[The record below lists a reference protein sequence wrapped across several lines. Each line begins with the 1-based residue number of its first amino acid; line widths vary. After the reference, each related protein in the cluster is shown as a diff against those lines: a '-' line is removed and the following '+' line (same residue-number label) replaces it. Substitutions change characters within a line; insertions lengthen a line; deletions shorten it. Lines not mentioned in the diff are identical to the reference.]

1 MSAEPRDLTLEI
13 TTLRL
18 VNAVA
23 YHSGTRAHSRRFE
36 EATGLNI
43 APADLRL
50 LELLYGREPLVTK
63 VIAQELGCDITQISR
78 QVTMLEKA
86 GHLNRRTD
94 PTDRRRTLV
103 SVTDPTEELL
113 DTWLTTW
120 TNDYV
125 LAVAHWTPEQLEMA
139 GDWFTLVH
147 HRFEQ
152 ALPERPHPS
161 AGARWAEL
169 SGDRYEPSM
178 AYFLRSLIGLITWV
192 GLSGGFD
199 VLLEIDGSPVRQN
212 GFYTLQLIAHSGP
225 LPIAQIAERLAIDPS
240 QASKRITRLASLN
253 LVDRAVDGFDR
264 RSSRIRISRRGRAL
278 LEKAYDLEL
287 AGFGALTTDISIED
301 RSRWTPLVQEY
312 VDSLLQ
318 PNPGATP
325 AIGVGVRSR

>member
-1 MSAEPRDLTLEI
+1 MSVEPRDLTLEMA
-13 TTLRL
+13 TLRL

-36 EATGLNI
+36 EATGI
-43 APADLRL
+43 DVAPADLRL
-50 LELLYGREPLVTK
+50 LELLSGREPLATK
-63 VIAQELGCDITQISR
+63 VIAQELGSDITQVSR
-78 QVTMLEKA
+78 QITMLEKA
-86 GHLNRRTD
+86 GHLKRRTD

-103 SVTDPTEELL
+103 AVTDPTQQLL

-125 LAVAHWTPEQLEMA
+125 LAVARWTPDQVEIA
-139 GDWFTLVH
+139 GNWFALVH
-147 HRFEQ
+147 SRFEQ
-152 ALPERPHPS
+152 ALPQRPHPA

-169 SGDRYEPSM
+169 SGDRYEPGM
-178 AYFLRSLIGLITWV
+178 AYFLHSLIGLVTWV

-199 VLLEIDGSPVRQN
+199 ELLEIVGSPVRQN

-225 LPIAQIAERLAIDPS
+225 LPIAQVAERLAIDPS

-264 RSSRIRISRRGRAL
+264 RSSLIRISRRGRAL
-278 LEKAYDLEL
+278 LEKVDDLQL
-287 AGFGALTTDISIED
+287 AAFGALTTDISTED

-318 PNPGATP
+318 PSTGVAPVL
-325 AIGVGVRSR
+325 GVGVRSR